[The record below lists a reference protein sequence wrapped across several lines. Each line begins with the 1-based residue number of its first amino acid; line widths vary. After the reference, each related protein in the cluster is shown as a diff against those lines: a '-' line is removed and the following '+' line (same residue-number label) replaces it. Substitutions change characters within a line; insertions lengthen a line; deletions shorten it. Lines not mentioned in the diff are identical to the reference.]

1 MAAILTSAL
10 ERSLRVG
17 IQQEWL
23 KPLLLGVIDKYARK
37 EGSRRVVPRGGRTW
51 LGSSLLLA
59 GQISVAFEMLVFGL
73 CQCCFS

>member
-17 IQQEWL
+17 IHQEWL

-37 EGSRRVVPRGGRTW
+37 EGSRQVVPRGGRTW
-51 LGSSLLLA
+51 LTSS
-59 GQISVAFEMLVFGL
+59 G
-73 CQCCFS
+73 